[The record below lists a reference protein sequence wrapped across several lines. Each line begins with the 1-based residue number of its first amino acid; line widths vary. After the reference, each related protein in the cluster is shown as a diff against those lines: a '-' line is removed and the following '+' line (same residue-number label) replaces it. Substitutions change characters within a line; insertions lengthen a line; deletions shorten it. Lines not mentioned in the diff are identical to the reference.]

1 MNAARERLTSEAA
14 TIPPVEE
21 QKPVMAHEL
30 THALQDQYVDL
41 DKWQDPEPEN
51 VAKNVSEDNLHI
63 RTDEAGTVREAVL
76 EP

>member
-1 MNAARERLTSEAA
+1 MNLLNWVK
-14 TIPPVEE
+14 IEE

-41 DKWQDPEPEN
+41 DKWEDPEPES

-63 RTDEAGTVREAVL
+63 RTG
-76 EP
+76 